1 MQSSL
6 DLGQLVPRGGGDPI
20 PLPKANL
27 VIGRRDGC
35 DIVLEYP
42 NISSHH
48 CQLELQNGYW
58 HVRDLRSRNG
68 IKVNGERVD
77 AKFLLPGDVLAIAKH
92 HFSIEYQPQADAPP
106 PVDESPF
113 AMSLLE
119 KAGLE
124 ERREQK
130 RRMHLPP
137 AAKRQPG
144 SAPAARPFSPDEDAA
159 AAWLM
164 DDE

>member
-1 MQSSL
+1 MSSMTE
-6 DLGQLVPRGGGDPI
+6 LGQLVPRGGGDPI
-20 PLPKANL
+20 VLPKHSL
-27 VIGRRDGC
+27 VIGRREGC
-35 DIVLEYP
+35 DIILEYP

-48 CQLELQNGYW
+48 CALEMQNGYW

-92 HFSIEYQPQADAPP
+92 HFSIEYQPRSDAPP
-106 PVDESPF
+106 PVDEGPF

-124 ERREQK
+124 SQRESRRK
-130 RRMHLPP
+130 APCRRPRAGMAPRRRRSFR
-137 AAKRQPG
+137 KMKTRRQRG
-144 SAPAARPFSPDEDAA
+144 
-159 AAWLM
+159 
-164 DDE
+164 

>member
-1 MQSSL
+1 MQPSL

-124 ERREQK
+124 AKREQK
-130 RRMHLPP
+130 RRAAPLPP
-137 AAKRQPG
+137 SAKRGGATPANG
-144 SAPAARPFSPDEDAA
+144 RFSADEDAA